1 MIFPET
7 SIQYLKGIGPKRAAL
22 LSRLGIQTVADLL
35 RFAPRKYIP
44 RKFIRDLKL
53 GEQAWVLGRVI
64 DTSIRMTSRGQLFVV
79 RLSDGTGF
87 LTCTFFNYP
96 IRARKQFEWNKLIQV
111 EGEAALFG
119 RELQFIHPD
128 VDFHP
133 ENEEKLLPVYPLTE
147 GLRQKDLRRAVRAAM
162 PLIAEIDESLPHYIL
177 ERERLQPK
185 SISIKNLHFP
195 ENMELAMRA
204 KYRMRFEE
212 LFYLEILLA
221 IRRQHLKRQGIAF
234 QKGSKLARKFF
245 DLISKD
251 SKGFELTKA
260 QKRVLWEIF
269 EDMEKPSTMNRLL
282 QGDVGS
288 GKTIVAILC
297 MLKAIES
304 GYQVAFMAPTEIL
317 AEQHYLLLKEFMP
330 KIGVSVRLLI
340 GSVKAKDKQLIY
352 KEIEEGDAQL
362 VVGTHALIEGD
373 VKFKNLG
380 FVVIDEQH
388 KFGVMQRARLRLKG
402 ENPDFLVMTA
412 TPIPRSLSLTIY
424 GDLDI
429 SVLDELPPGRKN
441 IITEWKNEGEREEV
455 YRFVRNK
462 LNEGSQ
468 CYIVYPLIEES
479 EKMDLKAAKEMY
491 ESLKEGAFKDYNV
504 GLLHGRMKGEEKE
517 SIMRDFRNGTI
528 QVLVATTVIE
538 VGLDVPNAT
547 LCIIEHADRFGLP
560 QLHQIRGRIG
570 RGSEQSYCILLTSRK
585 VSALARERL
594 KTLCEENDGFKIAE
608 KDLRLRGPGEFFGTK
623 QHGLPELKLA
633 NPITDIKILSRA
645 RNWAFKIIENDK
657 NLVKPEHTVIRKTII
672 REYKDKFKFLEA
684 G

>member
-1 MIFPET
+1 MISPDT
-7 SIQYLKGIGPKRAAL
+7 SSQYLKGIGPKRATL

-35 RFAPRKYIP
+35 NFAPRKYIQK
-44 RKFIRDLKL
+44 RLIKDLQF
-53 GEQAWVLGRVI
+53 GEQAWILGRII
-64 DTSIRMTSRGQLFVV
+64 DKFTRMTNKGQLFVV
-79 RLSDGTGF
+79 KLSDGTGS

-96 IRARKQFEWNKLIQV
+96 IKARKMFEWNKLIRV
-111 EGEAALFG
+111 EGEAVLFR
-119 RELQFIHPD
+119 RELQFVHPD
-128 VDFHP
+128 VELNP
-133 ENEEKLLPVYPLTE
+133 ENDVELLPVYSLTE
-147 GLRQKDLRRAVRAAM
+147 GLRQKDLRKALRSAM
-162 PLIAEIDESLPHYIL
+162 PLIPEIAESLPRYIL
-177 ERERLQPK
+177 EKERLQPK
-185 SISIKNLHFP
+185 NESIKNLHFP
-195 ENMELAMRA
+195 EDMELAMRA
-204 KYRMRFEE
+204 KCRMRFEE
-212 LFYLEILLA
+212 LFYLEVLLA
-221 IRRQHLKRQGIAF
+221 IRRQNLKIQGIAF

-251 SKGFELTKA
+251 FKGFELTKA

-269 EDMEKPSTMNRLL
+269 EDMENPSTMNRLL
-282 QGDVGS
+282 QGDVGA
-288 GKTIVAILC
+288 GKTIVAVLC

-330 KIGVSVRLLI
+330 EVGVNVRLLI
-340 GSVKAKDKQLIY
+340 GSVKAKDKKLVY
-352 KEIEEGDAQL
+352 KEIEEGDTQL
-362 VVGTHALIEGD
+362 VVGTHALIEGS

-441 IITEWKNEGEREEV
+441 IVTEWKNESEREEI
-455 YRFVRNK
+455 YSFIKDK
-462 LNEGSQ
+462 LDEGRQ

-491 ESLKEGAFKDYNV
+491 KFLRDAAFKDYNV

-517 SIMRDFRNGTI
+517 SIMRDFRSGKI

-585 VSALARERL
+585 ISELARERL
-594 KTLCEENDGFKIAE
+594 KTLCKENDGFKIAE
-608 KDLRLRGPGEFFGTK
+608 KDLSLRGPGEFFGTK
-623 QHGLPELKLA
+623 QHGLPELKIA
-633 NPITDIKILSRA
+633 NPITDIKILSKA
-645 RNWAFKIIENDK
+645 RNWAFKIIEKDK
-657 NLVKPEHTVIRKTII
+657 NLLKPEHVVIRKTII
-672 REYKDKFKFLEA
+672 KEYREKFKFLEA